1 MEGFVYKWVNRL
13 NGRWYIGSHAG
24 VPSDRYIG
32 KNTSIG
38 MLAKKLNITFQEAE
52 TVWQK
57 KQQAR

>member
-13 NGRWYIGSHAG
+13 
-24 VPSDRYIG
+24 IG